1 MNLAIVAAV
10 RQHLLRRIAYGL
22 LSLLGGI
29 FGYVRAQS
37 KASLI
42 SGSISGVLLIFA
54 AFLQVRGIPEGLILA
69 RIITLVLLVVFVIR
83 LVKTRKF
90 MPAGLMVVAGVI
102 TLSLLFS

>member
-1 MNLAIVAAV
+1 MNLAIVAA
-10 RQHLLRRIAYGL
+10 IAYGF

-29 FGYVRAQS
+29 FGYIRAQS

-42 SGSISGVLLIFA
+42 SGSISGVLLLFA
-54 AFLQVRGIPEGLILA
+54 AFLQIQGMTEGLILA
-69 RIITLVLLVVFVIR
+69 RIITLVLLVVFIIR

-90 MPAGLMVVAGVI
+90 MPAGLMVLAGVI